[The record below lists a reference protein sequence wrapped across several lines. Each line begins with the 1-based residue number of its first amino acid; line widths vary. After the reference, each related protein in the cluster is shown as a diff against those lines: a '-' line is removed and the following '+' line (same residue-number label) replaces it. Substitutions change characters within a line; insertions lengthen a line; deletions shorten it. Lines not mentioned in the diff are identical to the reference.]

1 MLDIAILDSGALF
14 RRLPTNHTLAKTYIT
29 HPAVLAELRDQDTR
43 EYIQSL
49 PFPIQTRLPSSTS
62 IKQVV
67 DCAKRTGDFATLS
80 LVDMQVIA
88 LAHTLHQ
95 ECIQQKQQI
104 SCMVDEL
111 KNTSIALHQT
121 CLKDH
126 LDDSGLDHNGK
137 DNTVLHDIPTNHD
150 THGNNNNHEQKEE
163 KEVNHDKKAE
173 KEEEEVN
180 HDKKDKE
187 EEEEDEQGWITVN
200 NVDQHLARDTSHA
213 IPIESHQ
220 DTSIACL
227 TGDFA
232 MQVRFL
238 FIPATQH

>member
-1 MLDIAILDSGALF
+1 M
-14 RRLPTNHTLAKTYIT
+14 
-29 HPAVLAELRDQDTR
+29 
-43 EYIQSL
+43 
-49 PFPIQTRLPSSTS
+49 
-62 IKQVV
+62 V

-111 KNTSIALHQT
+111 KNTSISQKQHHHHS
-121 CLKDH
+121 KDH
-126 LDDSGLDHNGK
+126 LDDSGLDHDGK
-137 DNTVLHDIPTNHD
+137 DNTILHDIPTTHD
-150 THGNNNNHEQKEE
+150 THGNNNNHEQQEEE
-163 KEVNHDKKAE
+163 KVNHDKTA
-173 KEEEEVN
+173 EEEEEEKVN
-180 HDKKDKE
+180 RDKDEK

-238 FIPATQH
+238 FIPAT